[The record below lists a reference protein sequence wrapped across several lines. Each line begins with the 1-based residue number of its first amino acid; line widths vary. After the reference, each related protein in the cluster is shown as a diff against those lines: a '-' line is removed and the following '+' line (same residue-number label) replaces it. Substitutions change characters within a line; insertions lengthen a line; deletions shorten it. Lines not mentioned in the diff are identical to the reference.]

1 MPAIS
6 PDTVVSPLPNARKKH
21 QSVWQLAV
29 RRFMKNKLAVVGLIT
44 LFLIVLISVA
54 APFIATYDPNKPDIY
69 NIDGEPDDQH
79 LLGTDDVGRDVF
91 ARLLY
96 GGRISL
102 LVGLV
107 SSIMIVLIGGFLG
120 AIAGYYGKWI
130 DSLIMRMVD
139 ILLVLPTLLLMLFV
153 VTIMQKT
160 TIWSLIAVFGLTSWP
175 VTARLV
181 RGEVLSIREREY
193 VLSAKAIG
201 CSDLRI
207 IMKHVLPNVLPT
219 IIVNATLLMATMILA
234 ESGLSYLGF
243 GVAPEI
249 TPTWGNMLHAAS
261 NVTVLTDQPWLWIPP
276 GLMVVLT
283 VLSINFIGDGLRDA
297 FDIKSTRR

>member
-1 MPAIS
+1 MQTAPTTSIS
-6 PDTVVSPLPNARKKH
+6 SEKEKPEKKQQSP
-21 QSVWQLAV
+21 WQLALS
-29 RRFMKNKLAVVGLIT
+29 RFMKNKLAVVGIIIL
-44 LFLIVLISVA
+44 LLIVIFSIA
-54 APFIATYDPNKPDIY
+54 APMLSDFDPNKPDAY
-69 NIDGEPDDQH
+69 NTDAEPDDVH
-79 LLGTDDVGRDVF
+79 LLGTDEIGRDVLT
-91 ARLLY
+91 RLLY

-102 LVGLV
+102 LVGLT
-107 SSIMIVLIGGFLG
+107 SSLMIVVIGGLLG

-130 DSLIMRMVD
+130 DMIIMRIVD

-160 TIWSLIAVFGLTSWP
+160 TIWSLILVFGLTAWP

-181 RGEVLSIREREY
+181 RGEVLSIREREFI
-193 VLSAKAIG
+193 LSAKSIG
-201 CSDLRI
+201 CSDFQI
-207 IMKHVLPNVLPT
+207 IFKHVIPNVLPT

-234 ESGLSYLGF
+234 EAGLAYLGF

-249 TPTWGNMLHAAS
+249 TPTWGNMLHSAS

-276 GLMVVLT
+276 GLLVVLT

-297 FDIKSTRR
+297 FDTKSTRR